1 MNPLFFLTSAS
12 PRRHKILTALGVEF
26 TVLLPDC
33 VEIHD
38 NTDAVRTVS
47 VNALAK
53 HRACAKANPEAW
65 ILAADTIVA
74 FEGHCLGKPTSPED
88 ARRMLLSFAGK
99 QQNVFTAVAMSTPCH
114 EADLRI
120 VASSV
125 SFRNYG
131 LETVEAYL
139 EKAKTLDR
147 AGAYDIDTFGDTLI
161 ASHTGSYTNIM
172 GLPSETVQDWLLAN
186 AYPLLKKEMTS

>member
-1 MNPLFFLTSAS
+1 MTSTFFAATAS
-12 PRRHKILTALGVEF
+12 PRRHKILAALGVDFSIFSPEC
-26 TVLLPDC
+26 L
-33 VEIHD
+33 EIHD
-38 NTDAVRTVS
+38 DTDAVRTVT

-53 HRACAKANPEAW
+53 HQACAKANPDAW
-65 ILAADTIVA
+65 ILAADTVVA
-74 FEGHCLGKPTSPED
+74 FEGRCLGKPASLED
-88 ARRMLLSFAGK
+88 ARRMLLSFAGR

-114 EADLRI
+114 QADLRI

-125 SFRNYG
+125 SFRDYD

-139 EKAKTLDR
+139 VKAKTIDR
-147 AGAYDIDTFGDTLI
+147 AGAYDIDTFGDMLI

-186 AYPLLKKEMTS
+186 AYPLSKKEVIS

>member
-1 MNPLFFLTSAS
+1 MSRKFFAATAS
-12 PRRHKILTALGVEF
+12 PRRHKILAALGVEF
-26 TVLLPDC
+26 TVFQTTC

-38 NTDAVRTVS
+38 DADAVRTVA

-53 HRACAKANPEAW
+53 HRDCAKTNAGSW
-65 ILAADTIVA
+65 ILAADTVVE
-74 FEGHCLGKPTSPED
+74 FEGRCLGKPASPED
-88 ARRMLLSFAGK
+88 ARRLLLSFAGK
-99 QQNVFTAVAMSTPCH
+99 PQHIFTAVAMSTPCH
-114 EADLRI
+114 SPELRI

-125 SFRNYG
+125 LFRRYG

-147 AGAYDIDTFGDTLI
+147 AGAYDIDTFGDMLI

-172 GLPSETVQDWLLAN
+172 GLPAEVVKDWLLAN
-186 AYPLLKKEMTS
+186 AYEFKTPGDIN

>member
-1 MNPLFFLTSAS
+1 MTSSFIAATAS
-12 PRRHKILTALGVEF
+12 LRRHKILAALGVEF
-26 TVLLPDC
+26 SIFLPEC
-33 VEIHD
+33 AEIHD
-38 NTDAVRTVS
+38 DTDAVRTAT

-53 HRACAKANPEAW
+53 HRACAKANPDAW
-65 ILAADTIVA
+65 ILAADTVVA
-74 FEGHCLGKPTSPED
+74 FEGRCLGKPTSPED
-88 ARRMLLSFAGK
+88 ARRMLLLFAGK

-125 SFRNYG
+125 SFRNYD

-139 EKAKTLDR
+139 EKAKTFDR
-147 AGAYDIDTFGDTLI
+147 AGAYDIDTFGDMLI

-186 AYPLLKKEMTS
+186 AYPLLKKEMTL

>member
-1 MNPLFFLTSAS
+1 MTEPFFAATAS
-12 PRRHKILTALGVEF
+12 PRRHRILESLGVAF
-26 TVLLPDC
+26 TIFAPEC
-33 VEIHD
+33 EEIHD
-38 NTDAVRTVS
+38 NTNAVRTVT

-53 HRACAKANPEAW
+53 HQACVKANPDAW
-65 ILAADTIVA
+65 VLAADTIVA
-74 FEGHCLGKPTSPED
+74 FEGRCLGKPTSPED

-131 LETVEAYL
+131 LETVEIYL
-139 EKAKTLDR
+139 EKANTLDR
-147 AGAYDIDTFGDTLI
+147 AGAYDIDTFGDMLI

-172 GLPSETVQDWLLAN
+172 GLPSETVLDWLLAN
-186 AYPLLKKEMTS
+186 AYPLLKRNVT